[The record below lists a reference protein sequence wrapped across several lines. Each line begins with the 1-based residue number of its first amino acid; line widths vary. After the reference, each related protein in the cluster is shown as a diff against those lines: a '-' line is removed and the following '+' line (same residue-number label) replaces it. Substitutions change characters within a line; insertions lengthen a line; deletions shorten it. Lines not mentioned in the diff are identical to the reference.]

1 MVSRTVSAAV
11 TVKSAAVL
19 PEYDAVRLLM
29 LPSGRYAGV
38 SIGMVRVT
46 EAGWMPFV
54 TSADAVTISSCRP
67 PPRISAAGWLLS
79 SVTVCEPRRQT
90 TFQPLNGA

>member
-19 PEYDAVRLLM
+19 PEYDAVRLRM

-46 EAGWMPFV
+46 EAG
-54 TSADAVTISSCRP
+54 
-67 PPRISAAGWLLS
+67 
-79 SVTVCEPRRQT
+79 
-90 TFQPLNGA
+90 

>member
-1 MVSRTVSAAV
+1 
-11 TVKSAAVL
+11 
-19 PEYDAVRLLM
+19 M

-46 EAGWMPFV
+46 DAGWMPFV

-67 PPRISAAGWLLS
+67 PPRISAAGRLLS

-90 TFQPLNGA
+90 TFQPLNRA